1 MATRRSLLAALAGFV
16 GGGAAATYTDYP
28 ERWDLP
34 ERSPL
39 PATPETAEPTPMPTT
54 EPGET
59 PDPDSLRGRARAT
72 GLDARPSVLYV
83 EVDRGGNRYGAGTAW
98 VLDRESGFVVT
109 NGHVVDGA
117 ANVTCYALDG
127 REVALEVAET
137 SLRPDVALL
146 RTDDVDSLPAA
157 LPTGSVDDLEPDR
170 PLVQVGHPGGVGH
183 WVISLGR
190 LRRGPGF
197 FDRDRLV
204 STVPSA
210 QGNSGSPLLTLDGRV
225 VGLTYAG
232 VPETTR
238 RPGEAPEPSDPRV
251 RESFAVDTDS
261 LHVPVGTVRETV
273 AEWTR
278 PETADTD
285 TTSR

>member
-28 ERWDLP
+28 ERWNLP
-34 ERSPL
+34 EQSPL
-39 PATPETAEPTPMPTT
+39 PEVPETRTDGEPTPVPTT
-54 EPGET
+54 DPGET
-59 PDPDSLRGRARAT
+59 PDPDSLRGRART
-72 GLDARPSVLYV
+72 VGLGARPSVLYV
-83 EVDRGGNRYGAGTAW
+83 ETDRGANQYGAGTAW
-98 VLDRESGFVVT
+98 VLDEEAGHVVT
-109 NGHVVDGA
+109 NGHVVETSSE
-117 ANVTCYALDG
+117 VTCYTLDG
-127 REVALEVAET
+127 RELAVEVVET
-137 SLRPDVALL
+137 SRRPDVALL
-146 RTDDVDSLPAA
+146 RTDDSLPAA
-157 LPTGSVDDLEPDR
+157 LPTGSVDDLEPEQ
-170 PLVQVGHPGGVGH
+170 PLVQVGHPGGVGY

-190 LRRGPGF
+190 LRRGRGF
-197 FDRDRLV
+197 LDRDRLV

-238 RPGEAPEPSDPRV
+238 RPGEPPEPSDARV

-273 AEWTR
+273 AGW
-278 PETADTD
+278 A
-285 TTSR
+285 